1 MYGSVWVSRS
11 TTGGSVNRW
20 WIKTQRKV
28 MSEKYKTKKIGNWSF
43 TNHVRLLYFSLFIV
57 HSSILFSCEEPK
69 ETKEVKRYEGP
80 IEVINDVR
88 LLYSEDAK
96 LKVKLTTPKQLRY
109 ENDDRKYPEQ
119 VDIEFYNPTGG
130 VMTTIRSDSGR
141 YDKANNLY
149 TVMGNVVVVN
159 KQKQEK
165 LLTPVLNWNPVTKK
179 VFTESRVTVI
189 SQLTGEKLY
198 GLGLDADQSF
208 TNYRIRKP
216 TGVFNVEGG
225 I

>member
-1 MYGSVWVSRS
+1 M
-11 TTGGSVNRW
+11 NDEFQH
-20 WIKTQRKV
+20 KTCPV
-28 MSEKYKTKKIGNWSF
+28 EIKKIQYSQPRWF
-43 TNHVRLLYFSLFIV
+43 VPVRRILFIIYNL
-57 HSSILFSCEEPK
+57 SFIILFFIACEEPK
-69 ETKEVKRYEGP
+69 ETKEVKRYKGP

-88 LLYSEDAK
+88 LLYSEAAL

-119 VDIEFYNPTGG
+119 VNIDFYGPTGET
-130 VMTTIRSDSGR
+130 MTTIRSDSGR
-141 YDKANNLY
+141 YSKAKNLY
-149 TVMGNVVVVN
+149 TVIGNVVVVN
-159 KQKQEK
+159 KKKQEK

-198 GLGLDADQSF
+198 GLGLDANQDF

>member
-1 MYGSVWVSRS
+1 MRVLKQ
-11 TTGGSVNRW
+11 
-20 WIKTQRKV
+20 I
-28 MSEKYKTKKIGNWSF
+28 F
-43 TNHVRLLYFSLFIV
+43 RLSLLV
-57 HSSILFSCEEPK
+57 LHSSLIFSCEEPK
-69 ETKEVKRYEGP
+69 ETKEVKRYKGP
-80 IEVINDVR
+80 VEVINDVR
-88 LLYSEDAK
+88 LLYSEAAK

-119 VDIEFYNPTGG
+119 VDVEFYAPTGD

-141 YDKANNLY
+141 YDKAKNLY

-165 LLTPVLNWNPVTKK
+165 LLTPELNWNPATKK

-198 GLGLDADQSF
+198 GLGLDANQDF
-208 TNYRIRKP
+208 TSYRIRKP